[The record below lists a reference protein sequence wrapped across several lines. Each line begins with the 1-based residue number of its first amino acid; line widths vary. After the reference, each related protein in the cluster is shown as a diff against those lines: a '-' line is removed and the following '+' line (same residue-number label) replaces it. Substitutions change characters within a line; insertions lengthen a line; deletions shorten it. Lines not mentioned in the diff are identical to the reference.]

1 MDADSKGWD
10 PRAPRPDVT
19 ADADTSPRH
28 AGGRAEAGASFDHL
42 AEAAVRFASRGV
54 FFAGCLVLVVLWA
67 ASFVVIRNVDTWQL
81 IINTVTTVVTFLLV
95 ALLQNSAHRSDQAIH
110 QKLDAL
116 ADGLAD
122 LMDYQVNG
130 DAVDLA
136 RDIADLKQAVGLERL
151 DRRGNG
157 RRRSREA
164 A

>member
-1 MDADSKGWD
+1 M
-10 PRAPRPDVT
+10 
-19 ADADTSPRH
+19 
-28 AGGRAEAGASFDHL
+28 
-42 AEAAVRFASRGV
+42 RFASRGV

-95 ALLQNSAHRSDQAIH
+95 ALLQNSAHRSDRAIH

-130 DAVDLA
+130 DVVDLA
-136 RDIADLKQAVGLERL
+136 QAPAS
-151 DRRGNG
+151 RRVPEP
-157 RRRSREA
+157 R
-164 A
+164 